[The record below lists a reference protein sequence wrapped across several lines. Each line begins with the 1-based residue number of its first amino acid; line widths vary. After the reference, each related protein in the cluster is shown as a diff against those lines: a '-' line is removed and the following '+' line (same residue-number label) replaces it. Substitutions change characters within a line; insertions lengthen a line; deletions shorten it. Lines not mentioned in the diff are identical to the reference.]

1 MEESLLEALMGV
13 LPVVVG
19 VMMLLGILA
28 GIFNF
33 KSNRGEK
40 EEEEGEEGEEVV
52 KPSALDKE
60 IERVK
65 SSQKKRSLFGI
76 KF

>member
-1 MEESLLEALMGV
+1 MEGSPLEALMGI
-13 LPVVVG
+13 LPIVVG
-19 VMMLLGILA
+19 VVVLLGILA
-28 GIFNF
+28 GISGFM
-33 KSNRGEK
+33 SNRGEK
-40 EEEEGEEGEEVV
+40 EEKEGEEGEEVV
-52 KPSALDKE
+52 KSSALDKE